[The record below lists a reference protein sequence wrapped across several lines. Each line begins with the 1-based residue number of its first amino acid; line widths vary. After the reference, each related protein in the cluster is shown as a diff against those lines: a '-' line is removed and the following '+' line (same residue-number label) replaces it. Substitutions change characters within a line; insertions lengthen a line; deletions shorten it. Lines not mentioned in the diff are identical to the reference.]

1 MEPSPDASAPP
12 AWRRGAR
19 AARGAG
25 DAPSFG
31 SLLRGLR
38 EARGLPMKDLG
49 ERAGLHQTFISRL
62 ESGERGPSREAVDAL
77 VDALDASEA
86 DRFRLLVAADLM
98 VPLDPLLAALAE
110 VFWSERVPP
119 AARARLQALV
129 EVAVAYAQA
138 AMEPADPS

>member
-19 AARGAG
+19 AARGG
-25 DAPSFG
+25 TDTPSFG
-31 SLLRGLR
+31 SLLRTLR

-62 ESGERGPSREAVDAL
+62 ESGERGPSKEAVDAL
-77 VDALDASEA
+77 VDALEGSEA

-110 VFWSERVPP
+110 VFWSERLPP

-129 EVAVAYAQA
+129 EIAVAYAQSAMDA
-138 AMEPADPS
+138 AETP

>member
-1 MEPSPDASAPP
+1 MEPTPEASAPP
-12 AWRRGAR
+12 AWRRGSR
-19 AARGAG
+19 AARGG
-25 DAPSFG
+25 VDGPTFG

-77 VDALDASEA
+77 VDALDGSEA

-110 VFWSERVPP
+110 VFWSERLPP

-129 EVAVAYAQA
+129 EVAVAYART
-138 AMEPADPS
+138 AMDPAETP